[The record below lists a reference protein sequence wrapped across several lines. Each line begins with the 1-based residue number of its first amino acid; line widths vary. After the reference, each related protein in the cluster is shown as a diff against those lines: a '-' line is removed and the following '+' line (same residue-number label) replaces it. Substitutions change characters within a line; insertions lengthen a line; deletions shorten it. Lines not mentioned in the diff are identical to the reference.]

1 VEEIQ
6 RGHGCATPFTESR
19 QAADRL
25 ILGSGYPDTGLVLVD
40 QLGKPIGPELH
51 SDRFRKLSRAAGL
64 RPIYLHLVRHTL
76 AGLWIDLA
84 WHQWTP
90 LP

>member
-1 VEEIQ
+1 
-6 RGHGCATPFTESR
+6 
-19 QAADRL
+19 
-25 ILGSGYPDTGLVLVD
+25 VD